1 MRHLAE
7 GITRFQREV
16 FPAKAGLLAQLATT
30 HQPSTLFIGCS
41 DARVI
46 PELITQAD
54 PGELFVIRTAGNLV
68 PLYTSGVD
76 GIVASIEYAIA
87 VLGVK
92 DIIVCGH
99 SACGAMT
106 ALAQGHDLTDTP
118 AIADW
123 LHQAAA
129 AQDLNAPAGSR
140 QTVAALVRE
149 NVAVQLANLATH
161 PSVAHALAK
170 DSVRL
175 HGWVFDIPTGTVEEL
190 DAGPHRSL
198 VAWPPA
204 QSGRS
209 KGPSLPLSA
218 LSWGDRLK
226 GSNAMMHAQL
236 DNTARQQLAVTAVEA
251 KTRKDLTWQQIA
263 DAAGLSVAF
272 VTAAILGQ
280 HALPEKSAE
289 AVAELLG
296 LDDDAVTLLRSIPTR
311 GSIEGGIPTDPT
323 IYRFYEMIQ
332 VYGTTLKALIHEQF
346 GDGIISAINFK

>member
-1 MRHLAE
+1 MSLGRYKGSSCTVNDVDLIGKPPEEYGMRHFAE

-68 PLYTSGVD
+68 PLYTSGAD

-123 LHQAAA
+123 LRQAAA
-129 AQDLNAPAGSR
+129 AQDINAPAGSR

-161 PSVAHALAK
+161 PRWPMRWPRTVCGCTAGSSTSQLEPLRNSTPGRTAPLWPDPRPRLA
-170 DSVRL
+170 DPRDHLFRSPHF
-175 HGWVFDIPTGTVEEL
+175 HGGT
-190 DAGPHRSL
+190 D
-198 VAWPPA
+198 
-204 QSGRS
+204 
-209 KGPSLPLSA
+209 
-218 LSWGDRLK
+218 
-226 GSNAMMHAQL
+226 
-236 DNTARQQLAVTAVEA
+236 
-251 KTRKDLTWQQIA
+251 
-263 DAAGLSVAF
+263 
-272 VTAAILGQ
+272 
-280 HALPEKSAE
+280 
-289 AVAELLG
+289 
-296 LDDDAVTLLRSIPTR
+296 
-311 GSIEGGIPTDPT
+311 
-323 IYRFYEMIQ
+323 
-332 VYGTTLKALIHEQF
+332 
-346 GDGIISAINFK
+346 